1 MKKNLLLFVVLF
13 GSYWAEAQIIT
24 IPDVNFKAK
33 LVNASPAIFTA
44 RGVAGNIIRID
55 TNFNN
60 EIEYAEA
67 LTVYELYISNSN
79 ISSLEGIQ
87 NFINLRSLVCPYN
100 NLTQLPVSNLTQL
113 NNLSVE
119 SNQLSSVAEIEN
131 LVHLSYVAVSNNPLL
146 TLPLHNLI
154 NLLSLYCSET
164 LLTEIDLCGSGVIIL
179 WCESNPNLH
188 TLKLKNNVISPSLSG
203 RSSNEDEVSMV
214 PPPIFFFMFSNCP
227 SLTSVCYD
235 EGEYPAVV
243 EALDPINSIT
253 FSTLCSSCP
262 PSSLMELKL
271 NVQGF
276 YDTTA
281 NRMKSVNSNQL
292 NSNDYSKVTDVSVE
306 LRDATGTLIA
316 TTTTDLKTDGT
327 ATCVFPNQPTG
338 SFYIGVKTEN
348 SIQTWSAT
356 LQLIGSTPLNY
367 DFTTAANKAFGG
379 NLTELNTGVF
389 GLYSGDIN
397 NDGNVDNSDY
407 TAWEI
412 DSNNFAFGP
421 FSTDLNGDGNV
432 DNSDYTVWETNS
444 NVFIYAISPF

>member
-1 MKKNLLLFVVLF
+1 MKKIPLFIVLVF
-13 GSYWAEAQIIT
+13 GSYVSAQTIN
-24 IPDVNFKAK
+24 IPDANFKAK
-33 LVNASPAIFTA
+33 LVNASAAILTA
-44 RGVAGNIIRID
+44 RDEDGNLIRID

-60 EIEYAEA
+60 EIEYSEA
-67 LTVYELYISNSN
+67 LTVYELYLSNSN

-87 NFINLRSLVCPYN
+87 NFINLRTLVCQYN
-100 NLTQLPVSNLTQL
+100 NLTELPVSNLTQL
-113 NNLSVE
+113 RNLSLE

-131 LVHLSYVAVSNNPLL
+131 LVQLNYLGVSDNPLL
-146 TLPLHNLI
+146 TLPLQNLS
-154 NLLSLYCSET
+154 NLGNLYCSET
-164 LLTEIDLCGSGVIIL
+164 LLSEINLCGSGVIIL
-179 WCESNPNLH
+179 WCESNPNLE
-188 TLKLKNNVISPSLSG
+188 TLLLKNNVITPAMFA
-203 RSSNEDEVSMV
+203 RSSYENETSLV
-214 PPPIFFFMFSNCP
+214 PPPLFFFMFSNCP

-243 EALDPINSIT
+243 AALDTINSIT
-253 FSTLCSSCP
+253 LSTLCSSCP
-262 PSSLMELKL
+262 TSSLVELKL

-276 YDTTA
+276 YDTTT
-281 NRMKSVNSNQL
+281 NRMKSVNNNQL
-292 NSNDYSKVTDVSVE
+292 NTNDYSKVTDVSVE

-327 ATCVFPNQPTG
+327 ATCVFPDQPTG

-356 LQLIGSTPLNY
+356 PELIGSTPLQY
-367 DFTTAANKAFGG
+367 DFTTAANKAFGD
-379 NLTELNTGVF
+379 NLTELTPGVF
-389 GLYSGDIN
+389 GLFSGDIN

-407 TAWEI
+407 AAWEM
-412 DSNNFAFGP
+412 DSNNFSFGP